1 MLSNGWRALF
11 ACLVLCAAVP
21 AIPAAEA
28 AAPSLGLREAVS
40 AALARNPDLK
50 EFAFTL
56 RAEQARR
63 DGAALRPAP
72 EFTAE
77 LENVLGSGD
86 YKGLS
91 GAETTLAL
99 SQVVELGGKREA
111 RVATA
116 NASIDTLTSARQA
129 AQLDILAEVT
139 RRYVATAE
147 LQERLRLADRATSL
161 AQSTLDAARLRVQA
175 ARAPHVE
182 EDRATV
188 ALERSRLDARSLR
201 AKLEAARRSLAAMW
215 GSDDATLDGRAFGD
229 VDGDLYR
236 LPAVQEFAPLVAR
249 LQVNPDFL
257 RFASEERLREAELRL
272 AATQKRADITIGG
285 GVRRSQETKGI
296 GLVASF
302 SMPLFS
308 GRRAESA
315 IAEAAARRD
324 AVGAARDAAV
334 TRARASLFALH
345 SDLLEAEA
353 RVAALQATVLPRME
367 EALKETQYAF
377 ERGRY
382 GYLELVDAQR
392 EFLDAQADR
401 IEAAT
406 QAQLLITEIE
416 RLTNAPLA
424 NP

>member
-1 MLSNGWRALF
+1 MFVTGWRAVV
-11 ACLVLCAAVP
+11 ACLALCVAVP
-21 AIPAAEA
+21 AAHAAEP
-28 AAPSLGLREAVS
+28 APPLGLRDAIS
-40 AALARNPDLK
+40 AALARNPDLR
-50 EFAFTL
+50 EFAFAL
-56 RAEQARR
+56 RVEEARR

-77 LENVLGSGD
+77 LENVLGTGA

-91 GAETTLAL
+91 GADTTLAI

-111 RVATA
+111 RISAA
-116 NASIDTLTSARQA
+116 SASIDTLTSARQA

-139 RRYVATAE
+139 RRYVAIAE
-147 LQERLRLADRATSL
+147 LQERLRLAERATTL
-161 AQSTLDAARLRVQA
+161 AQGTLEAARLRVQA
-175 ARAPHVE
+175 AKAPHVE

-188 ALERSRLDARSLR
+188 ALERSRLDMRNLR
-201 AKLEAARRSLAAMW
+201 ARLEAARRSLAATW
-215 GSDDATLDGRAFGD
+215 GADDGTLEGRPMGD
-229 VDGDLYR
+229 ITGDIYA
-236 LPAVQEFAPLVAR
+236 LPAVQDFAPLVER

-285 GVRRSQETKGI
+285 GVRRFQETKDI

-302 SMPLFS
+302 SMPLFA
-308 GRRAESA
+308 GRRAQSA

-324 AVGAARDAAV
+324 AVGAAREAAL

-345 SDLLEAEA
+345 SDLVEAEA
-353 RVAALQATVLPRME
+353 RVAALQSTVLPRME

-406 QAQLLITEIE
+406 QAQLLIAEIE

>member
-1 MLSNGWRALF
+1 MVSFRWRALG
-11 ACLVLCAAVP
+11 ACLVLCVAGTVVRS
-21 AIPAAEA
+21 AEL
-28 AAPSLGLREAVS
+28 APSLSLREAIA
-40 AALARNPDLK
+40 AALARNPDLR

-56 RAEQARR
+56 RVEEARR
-63 DGAALRPAP
+63 EGAALRPAP
-72 EFTAE
+72 ELSVD
-77 LENVLGSGD
+77 LENMLGSGT
-86 YKGLS
+86 YKGFS
-91 GAETTLAL
+91 GSETTLAI
-99 SQVVELGGKREA
+99 SQVVELGGKRDA
-111 RVATA
+111 RIAA
-116 NASIDTLTSARQA
+116 ASASIDTLTSARQS

-139 RRYVATAE
+139 RCYVAVAE
-147 LQERLRLADRATSL
+147 LQERLRLAERAAAL
-161 AQSTLDAARLRVQA
+161 AQGTLDAARLRVQA

-188 ALERSRLDARSLR
+188 ALERNRLDARSLR
-201 AKLEAARRSLAAMW
+201 ARLDAAKRSLAATW
-215 GSDDATLDGRAFGD
+215 GSDDATLDGRALGE
-229 VDGDLYR
+229 VSADLYQ
-236 LPAVQEFAPLVAR
+236 LPEIQEFAPLVER
-249 LQVNPDFL
+249 LQSNPDFL
-257 RFASEERLREAELRL
+257 RFVTEERLREAELRL

-285 GVRRSQETKGI
+285 GIRRSQETKDI

-302 SMPLFS
+302 SMPLFA
-308 GRRAESA
+308 GRQARSA

-324 AVGAARDAAV
+324 LVGVQREAALI
-334 TRARASLFALH
+334 RARAELYALY
-345 SDLLEAEA
+345 SDLREAEA

-401 IEAAT
+401 IDAAT

>member
-1 MLSNGWRALF
+1 MFVTGWRVVV
-11 ACLVLCAAVP
+11 ACLALYATVSSADS
-21 AIPAAEA
+21 AEL
-28 AAPSLGLREAVS
+28 APPLGLRDAIA
-40 AALARNPDLK
+40 AALARNPDLR
-50 EFAFTL
+50 ESAFTL
-56 RAEQARR
+56 RAEEARR
-63 DGAALRPAP
+63 DGAAIRPAP

-77 LENVLGSGD
+77 LENVLGSGA

-91 GAETTLAL
+91 GADTTLAI

-111 RVATA
+111 RISAA
-116 NASIDTLTSARQA
+116 SASIDTLTNARQA

-139 RRYVATAE
+139 RRYVAAAE
-147 LQERLRLADRATSL
+147 LQERLRLAERATAL
-161 AQSTLDAARLRVQA
+161 AQGMLDAARLRVQA

-188 ALERSRLDARSLR
+188 ALERSRLDVRNLR
-201 AKLEAARRSLAAMW
+201 ARLESARRSLAAIW
-215 GSDDATLDGRAFGD
+215 GAEDATLDGRPFGEIS
-229 VDGDLYR
+229 GDIYE
-236 LPAVQEFAPLVAR
+236 LPVLQDFAPLVER

-272 AATQKRADITIGG
+272 AATQKRADITMGG
-285 GVRRSQETKGI
+285 GVRRSQETGDV

-302 SMPLFS
+302 SMPLFA
-308 GRRAESA
+308 GRRAQSA

-324 AVGAARDAAV
+324 AVGAAREAAL

-345 SDLLEAEA
+345 SDLREAEA
-353 RVAALQATVLPRME
+353 RVAALQSTVLPQME

-382 GYLELVDAQR
+382 SYLELVDAQR

-406 QAQLLITEIE
+406 QAQLLIAEIE

>member
-1 MLSNGWRALF
+1 MFAIRWPALV
-11 ACLVLCAAVP
+11 ACLVFCVARPAVF
-21 AIPAAEA
+21 AAEP
-28 AAPSLGLREAVS
+28 APSLSLREAIA

-56 RAEQARR
+56 RAEDARR
-63 DGAALRPAP
+63 EGAALRPPP
-72 EFTAE
+72 EISAE
-77 LENVLGSGD
+77 LENVLGSGA

-91 GAETTLAL
+91 GSDTTLAL

-111 RVATA
+111 RIAAAT
-116 NASIDTLTSARQA
+116 ASIDTLTGARQA
-129 AQLDILAEVT
+129 AQLDVLAEVT
-139 RRYVATAE
+139 RRYVAAAE
-147 LQERLRLADRATSL
+147 LQERLRLAERATAL
-161 AQSTLDAARLRVQA
+161 AQGTLEAARLRVQA

-188 ALERSRLDARSLR
+188 ALERSRLDARNLQ
-201 AKLEAARRSLAAMW
+201 AKLAAAKRSLAATW
-215 GSDDATLDGRAFGD
+215 GSDDATLDGHAVGD
-229 VDGDLYR
+229 VSGDLYR
-236 LPAVQEFAPLVAR
+236 LPALQEFAPLVER
-249 LQVNPDFL
+249 LQANPDFL

-285 GVRRSQETKGI
+285 GVRRIQETRDI
-296 GLVASF
+296 ALVASF
-302 SMPLFS
+302 SMPLFA

-324 AVGAARDAAV
+324 AVGAAREAALV
-334 TRARASLFALH
+334 RARADLFALH
-345 SDLLEAEA
+345 SDLREAEA
-353 RVAALQATVLPRME
+353 RVTALQSTVLPRME
-367 EALKETQYAF
+367 EALQETQYAF

-406 QAQLLITEIE
+406 QAQLLIAEIE

>member
-1 MLSNGWRALF
+1 
-11 ACLVLCAAVP
+11 VP
-21 AIPAAEA
+21 AAHAAEPA
-28 AAPSLGLREAVS
+28 SPLGLRDAIE
-40 AALARNPDLK
+40 AALARNPDLR
-50 EFAFTL
+50 EFAFSL
-56 RAEQARR
+56 RAEEARR

-72 EFTAE
+72 EFTAQM
-77 LENVLGSGD
+77 ENWLGSGA

-91 GAETTLAL
+91 GAETTLAI

-111 RVATA
+111 RIAVAS
-116 NASIDTLTSARQA
+116 ASIDTLTSARQA

-147 LQERLRLADRATSL
+147 LQERLRLAERATSL
-161 AQSTLDAARLRVQA
+161 AQGTLDAARLRVQA

-188 ALERSRLDARSLR
+188 ALERGRLDVRNLR
-201 AKLEAARRSLAAMW
+201 ARLESARRSLAAMW
-215 GSDDATLDGRAFGD
+215 GADDATLEGSPFGEIK
-229 VDGDLYR
+229 GDIFD
-236 LPAVQEFAPLVAR
+236 LPAVQDFAPLVQR
-249 LQVNPDFL
+249 LLVNPDFL

-285 GVRRSQETKGI
+285 GVRRLQETGDF

-302 SMPLFS
+302 SMPLFA
-308 GRRAESA
+308 GRRAQSA

-324 AVGAARDAAV
+324 AVGALREAAL

-345 SDLLEAEA
+345 SDLREAEA
-353 RVAALQATVLPRME
+353 RVAALQSTVLPRME

-382 GYLELVDAQR
+382 SYLELVDAQR

-406 QAQLLITEIE
+406 QAQLLIAEIE